1 MSPKVFLFLTT
12 AAKDNQTVLLKRKE
26 RNTQLERNSYV
37 ILRQRRVDFKSG
49 ILNMLKELEE
59 TISKLL
65 NKSMRISHQIENINK
80 ELEISFLELY
90 GKSRFE
96 KYNN

>member
-1 MSPKVFLFLTT
+1 
-12 AAKDNQTVLLKRKE
+12 
-26 RNTQLERNSYV
+26 
-37 ILRQRRVDFKSG
+37 
-49 ILNMLKELEE
+49 MLKELEE